1 MEICGNIFHALLLP
15 PGLSF
20 NIHSRY
26 IFYHSEE
33 EVETKVEKLTWGPQP
48 PTKFFHLNSNLEL
61 AQKFEL
67 QIKDALRAKFD
78 NYKIRILRGS
88 QLLGHVVR
96 KILAGRNFSVTRVTW
111 QPLPNN
117 FAFLTDTNFP
127 PPFLI
132 LSFSH
137 KTKFSPNAHSG
148 TILHETGAK

>member
-1 MEICGNIFHALLLP
+1 M
-15 PGLSF
+15 
-20 NIHSRY
+20 
-26 IFYHSEE
+26 
-33 EVETKVEKLTWGPQP
+33 GPQP

-96 KILAGRNFSVTRVTW
+96 KILAGRNFSVTWVTW

-127 PPFLI
+127 PSPFLI

-148 TILHETGAK
+148 IILLVLRRNWGEMKENLSSHIMTPSLLPQRRTT

>member
-1 MEICGNIFHALLLP
+1 M
-15 PGLSF
+15 
-20 NIHSRY
+20 
-26 IFYHSEE
+26 
-33 EVETKVEKLTWGPQP
+33 GPQP

-88 QLLGHVVR
+88 QLLGHVVP
-96 KILAGRNFSVTRVTW
+96 KILVGRNFSVTWVTW

-127 PPFLI
+127 PSPFLI

-148 TILHETGAK
+148 IILLLPPETKLGRNEQNFPTKNVHLMTSLLFPQRPTT